1 MTPFDDHDDRI
12 AARAARMVLNH
23 EAADVAIALRRL
35 GASERTAG
43 LARRHLDAMRS
54 SIEGGDSALERRLVR
69 LEETLAVLETIEDL
83 EERLADDRWVSRGV
97 RLAGRI
103 ASGRFD
109 PDDPVHVRQH
119 GDRPLD
125 EFEPELADIGA
136 VDMVRRSE
144 RTRFGVISSLE
155 FRYEGGDF
163 RCRRCP
169 PDQVPIESRDLF
181 HDRPVPVMDVDGVRR
196 LIATLRGGG

>member
-1 MTPFDDHDDRI
+1 MTPNDDHDDRI

-23 EAADVAIALRRL
+23 EVDDVAIALRRL
-35 GASERTAG
+35 GGDDRMVG
-43 LARRHLDAMRS
+43 LASRHLDAMRS
-54 SIEGGDSALERRLVR
+54 SIEGGDSASRRRLIR

-83 EERLADDRWVSRGV
+83 EERLADDRWISRGV

-109 PDDPVHVRQH
+109 PDDPVHLRHH

-125 EFEPELADIGA
+125 EFEPELADMGA
-136 VDMVRRSE
+136 VEMVRRSD

-181 HDRPVPVMDVDGVRR
+181 HDRPVPVLDVDGVRR
-196 LIATLRGGG
+196 LIATRRNLA

>member
-1 MTPFDDHDDRI
+1 
-12 AARAARMVLNH
+12 MV
-23 EAADVAIALRRL
+23 
-35 GASERTAG
+35 G
-43 LARRHLDAMRS
+43 LASRHLDAMRS
-54 SIEGGDSALERRLVR
+54 SIEGGDSASRRRLIR

-83 EERLADDRWVSRGV
+83 EERLADDRWISRGV

-109 PDDPVHVRQH
+109 PDDPVHLRHH

-125 EFEPELADIGA
+125 EFEPELADMGA
-136 VDMVRRSE
+136 VEMVRRSE

-181 HDRPVPVMDVDGVRR
+181 HDRPVPVLDVDGVRR
-196 LIATLRGGG
+196 LIATRRNRA